1 MAAMQGKETKEP
13 LQFRLMRRKDLPRV
27 LEIERRSF
35 RKPWDTERFTSAL
48 DRSSGLNCIVIE
60 ESPAAAPAKPKEV
73 AGYFILEIRS
83 SRTHIVNLAIHP
95 AHRRRGLA
103 SRCLDLIEQIA
114 TKAVLLV
121 RDRES
126 EALGVATPADSN
138 DASDTARVV
147 PDAAAHDGEIHL
159 EVEEGNL
166 AAQLL
171 YRKMGYR
178 ATKILRNHYPELKED
193 AYRMVRRIVLPVERS
208 PAEKA
213 S

>member
-1 MAAMQGKETKEP
+1 MATMQGKDSQEP

-35 RKPWDTERFTSAL
+35 RKPWEAERFASAL

-60 ESPAAAPAKPKEV
+60 ESPSAAASKPKEI
-73 AGYFILEIRS
+73 AGYFVLEIRS
-83 SRTHIVNLAIHP
+83 TRTHIVNLAIHP
-95 AHRRRGLA
+95 TYRRRGLA
-103 SRCLDLIEQIA
+103 SRCLELIEQIA

-121 RDRES
+121 RDREAES
-126 EALGVATPADSN
+126 LGVAATAT
-138 DASDTARVV
+138 AEAADTARVI
-147 PDAAAHDGEIHL
+147 PDAPAHDGEIHL

-178 ATKILRNHYPELKED
+178 ATKILRNYYPELRED
-193 AYRMVRRIVLPVERS
+193 GYRMVRRILLPQAS
-208 PAEKA
+208 SAAEKA